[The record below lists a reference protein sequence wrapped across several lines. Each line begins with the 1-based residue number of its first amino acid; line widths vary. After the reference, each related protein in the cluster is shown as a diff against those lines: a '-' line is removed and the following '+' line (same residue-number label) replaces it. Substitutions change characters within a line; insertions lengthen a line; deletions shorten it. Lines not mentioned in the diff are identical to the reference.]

1 MKNILLA
8 YVIKT
13 QTDDFGKEFSYS
25 DVVQVFL
32 ADDYES
38 PIHAADEA
46 LMNVELDLMHSQSIY
61 TWNICEIINS
71 SDY

>member
-13 QTDDFGKEFSYS
+13 QTDDFGKEFSYF
-25 DVVQVFL
+25 DVFKVFL
-32 ADDYES
+32 ADDYEY
-38 PIHAADEA
+38 PIHAADVA
-46 LMNVELDLMHSQSIY
+46 LQIAEVNLNHNQSIY

-71 SDY
+71 SDC